1 MNNNN
6 INNEIVLPNEEN
18 NKINIKENSSD
29 KYNLI
34 RNIFGSNIFEELRE
48 CLYNYSHIDRLDSGL
63 FVNLEYNYN
72 LVDIL
77 DKDIICNIRIAN
89 KQSIAFFCK
98 IPLSKKSS
106 LLCVITTDYSELND
120 ISIINERKI
129 EIKIRNKKGTKT
141 INLNNRFIYT
151 NNTYGITII
160 EIKYDDDIRNFLELD
175 DIIIDGILNDFD
187 KNKYYLDKALCM
199 IQYIEENL
207 FLSYGILKDIN
218 EDYSFKHKCYATE
231 GSSGSPIFNISN
243 NKVIG
248 IHKSLSRHFAFSFGT
263 FLNYPIKDFIKKYNL

>member
-1 MNNNN
+1 M
-6 INNEIVLPNEEN
+6 
-18 NKINIKENSSD
+18 
-29 KYNLI
+29 
-34 RNIFGSNIFEELRE
+34 
-48 CLYNYSHIDRLDSGL
+48 
-63 FVNLEYNYN
+63 NLESNYN
-72 LVDIL
+72 LVEIL
-77 DKDIICNIRIAN
+77 DKDIICNIRITN

-175 DIIIDGILNDFD
+175 DIIIDEILNDFD
-187 KNKYYLDKALCM
+187 KNKYRNEYYRNELLC
-199 IQYIEENL
+199 IVQYIEENL
-207 FLSYGILKDIN
+207 SVSYGTLKAIN
-218 EDYSFKHKCYATE
+218 EEYQHRFYHNC
-231 GSSGSPIFNISN
+231 
-243 NKVIG
+243 
-248 IHKSLSRHFAFSFGT
+248 
-263 FLNYPIKDFIKKYNL
+263 